1 MTADPHPV
9 PRVTS
14 GPDAE
19 ATITMNNNLPLA
31 NPVNP
36 TSITSNPQILLAN
49 RAHRTLVRS
58 RQTRDRYRLLPEDIK
73 SLLAGIATRAPWLAI
88 PRCFG
93 YLSCRGPQTLTV
105 DFGPS

>member
-1 MTADPHPV
+1 
-9 PRVTS
+9 
-14 GPDAE
+14 
-19 ATITMNNNLPLA
+19 MNNNLPLA

-58 RQTRDRYRLLPEDIK
+58 RQTRDRYRLLPEGYQVTPGRNRHPGTMVGNTPV
-73 SLLAGIATRAPWLAI
+73 LWI
-88 PRCFG
+88 PE
-93 YLSCRGPQTLTV
+93 LSGPQTLTV

>member
-1 MTADPHPV
+1 M

-58 RQTRDRYRLLPEDIK
+58 RQTRDRYRLRRDIK

-88 PRCFG
+88 PG
-93 YLSCRGPQTLTV
+93 ALDT
-105 DFGPS
+105 

>member
-1 MTADPHPV
+1 
-9 PRVTS
+9 
-14 GPDAE
+14 
-19 ATITMNNNLPLA
+19 MNNNLPLA

-58 RQTRDRYRLLPEDIK
+58 RQTRDRYRLLPE
-73 SLLAGIATRAPWLAI
+73 GYQVTPGRNRHPGTMVGNT
-88 PRCFG
+88 RCFG

>member
-1 MTADPHPV
+1 
-9 PRVTS
+9 
-14 GPDAE
+14 
-19 ATITMNNNLPLA
+19 MNNNLPLA

-58 RQTRDRYRLLPEDIK
+58 RQTRDRYRLLPRDIK